1 MLICA
6 DICGPWKPI
15 WTRFLK
21 VQLPVG
27 PRTFWDRRWRAF
39 DECSSPSASHSS
51 HTYGK
56 AHKNRKNSKIFGK
69 FGTSPVELYVTSD
82 GYKHIRQTVWVH
94 TFILDHIYS
103 HTVTFPGCRWPY
115 VPKNLAF
122 VRHKHT
128 FPYSTGQSRQIWS
141 YKLAKARIE
150 VPWAYCRGNFE
161 GGSSKVRHSGHN
173 LPKDPA
179 FFRREYT
186 PTSFLTMSATAESL
200 KPRKLAVCI
209 IVTLNIYQ

>member
-27 PRTFWDRRWRAF
+27 PQTFWDRRWRAF

-56 AHKNRKNSKIFGK
+56 AKKNRKNSKIFGK

-82 GYKHIRQTVWVH
+82 GYKHIRRRVWVH
-94 TFILDHIYS
+94 TCILDHIYV
-103 HTVTFPGCRWPY
+103 HTVTFPGCRRPY
-115 VPKNLAF
+115 HV
-122 VRHKHT
+122 
-128 FPYSTGQSRQIWS
+128 I
-141 YKLAKARIE
+141 
-150 VPWAYCRGNFE
+150 
-161 GGSSKVRHSGHN
+161 GGSTAALSCIWRVT
-173 LPKDPA
+173 
-179 FFRREYT
+179 FFRWKSFSFGT
-186 PTSFLTMSATAESL
+186 LIDIDNPTSGPLSIFT
-200 KPRKLAVCI
+200 
-209 IVTLNIYQ
+209 

>member
-1 MLICA
+1 MTPTFALICP
-6 DICGPWKPI
+6 DICGPRKPI
-15 WTRFLK
+15 KSRFLK

-51 HTYGK
+51 HTYRK
-56 AHKNRKNSKIFGK
+56 AKKKSKNSKLFGK

-94 TFILDHIYS
+94 TCILDHIYV
-103 HTVTFPGCRWPY
+103 HTVTFSGCRWPY
-115 VPKNLAF
+115 LLERAAF

-141 YKLAKARIE
+141 YKLARARIE
-150 VPWAYCRGNFE
+150 TSWSYYRGKFE
-161 GGSSKVRHSGHN
+161 GDSSKMRHSDKN
-173 LPKDPA
+173 RAK
-179 FFRREYT
+179 
-186 PTSFLTMSATAESL
+186 
-200 KPRKLAVCI
+200 
-209 IVTLNIYQ
+209 